1 MEKCRPLLIVP
12 AYNEEATIAEVIEGI
27 RKEGFDYVV
36 VNDGSTDSTLSICR
50 ENGFDVIDLPVNLG
64 LAGAFQ
70 TGMLYACRHGYDCAV
85 QFDADKQHRP
95 EYVPALIEAIAD
107 NDIVIGSRFVDR
119 KKPRTLRMAGSRLIS
134 FAIKLTTGR
143 TIKDPTSGMRCFNRR
158 TMELLASGINVGPEP
173 DTLAYLIRSAHARVR
188 EVQVTVDERSAGKS
202 YLNMKTSVAYMVR
215 ILLSVLFIQF
225 FRKKLGK
232 SPAEVP
238 AREGSPAT
246 TPARP
251 SATAGAP
258 AAAAGRPPAPASATA
273 SLPLAMSDELVGKE
287 ALWTTE
293 LRIVLVIASFVTAA
307 LMLRRIRR
315 SKVRIEDSVFWI
327 GLSTVILVVS
337 IFPQIADACAAA
349 LHIYE
354 TTNFLFLFFIFVLLV
369 KLFTMSV
376 HVSQL
381 ESKLD
386 RAVQE
391 QALGAKE
398 LEEKTERDA

>member
-107 NDIVIGSRFVDR
+107 NDIVIGSRFVDC
-119 KKPRTLRMAGSRLIS
+119 KKPRTLRMTGSRLIS

-232 SPAEVP
+232 SPAEAP

-246 TPARP
+246 TRAFASATARP
-251 SATAGAP
+251 SPAAGAP
-258 AAAAGRPPAPASATA
+258 APAAGRPPASASASATT

-287 ALWTTE
+287 AL
-293 LRIVLVIASFVTAA
+293 
-307 LMLRRIRR
+307 
-315 SKVRIEDSVFWI
+315 
-327 GLSTVILVVS
+327 
-337 IFPQIADACAAA
+337 
-349 LHIYE
+349 
-354 TTNFLFLFFIFVLLV
+354 
-369 KLFTMSV
+369 
-376 HVSQL
+376 
-381 ESKLD
+381 
-386 RAVQE
+386 
-391 QALGAKE
+391 
-398 LEEKTERDA
+398 

>member
-107 NDIVIGSRFVDR
+107 NDIVIGSRFVDC
-119 KKPRTLRMAGSRLIS
+119 KKPRTLRMTGSRLIS

-173 DTLAYLIRSAHARVR
+173 TPWPTSSAARMR
-188 EVQVTVDERSAGKS
+188 
-202 YLNMKTSVAYMVR
+202 
-215 ILLSVLFIQF
+215 
-225 FRKKLGK
+225 
-232 SPAEVP
+232 
-238 AREGSPAT
+238 
-246 TPARP
+246 
-251 SATAGAP
+251 
-258 AAAAGRPPAPASATA
+258 
-273 SLPLAMSDELVGKE
+273 
-287 ALWTTE
+287 
-293 LRIVLVIASFVTAA
+293 
-307 LMLRRIRR
+307 
-315 SKVRIEDSVFWI
+315 
-327 GLSTVILVVS
+327 
-337 IFPQIADACAAA
+337 ACA
-349 LHIYE
+349 
-354 TTNFLFLFFIFVLLV
+354 
-369 KLFTMSV
+369 
-376 HVSQL
+376 
-381 ESKLD
+381 
-386 RAVQE
+386 RC
-391 QALGAKE
+391 
-398 LEEKTERDA
+398 R